1 MDKMIYIRYVTE
13 LFWTNDQYLKGIL
26 KMKKKILIIVIIIA
40 AVSATGIW
48 LMSRPE
54 LLANMSN
61 SYSKQMTTNSD
72 ISFSG
77 KAGDRIK
84 FSFRSDI
91 VSGDLNMVLYDSA
104 GNKIDTLDRA
114 KASETFLLWSI
125 QIHILL
131 QLNVINLLENI
142 RFLFT
147 GCRIKPLCPVQKFQ
161 IQRFGIGSGDHRTD
175 SVHAESVLWRFQ
187 PNGRRCVLLF

>member
-77 KAGDRIK
+77 KAGDRI
-84 FSFRSDI
+84 
-91 VSGDLNMVLYDSA
+91 
-104 GNKIDTLDRA
+104 
-114 KASETFLLWSI
+114 
-125 QIHILL
+125 
-131 QLNVINLLENI
+131 NLSSRE
-142 RFLFT
+142 
-147 GCRIKPLCPVQKFQ
+147 KV
-161 IQRFGIGSGDHRTD
+161 
-175 SVHAESVLWRFQ
+175 
-187 PNGRRCVLLF
+187 VLL

>member
-1 MDKMIYIRYVTE
+1 
-13 LFWTNDQYLKGIL
+13 
-26 KMKKKILIIVIIIA
+26 MKKKILIIVIIIA

-114 KASETFLLWSI
+114 NTLAAEC
-125 QIHILL
+125 
-131 QLNVINLLENI
+131 N
-142 RFLFT
+142 
-147 GCRIKPLCPVQKFQ
+147 KF
-161 IQRFGIGSGDHRTD
+161 IGKYKIFIYRMPD
-175 SVHAESVLWRFQ
+175 
-187 PNGRRCVLLF
+187 

>member
-1 MDKMIYIRYVTE
+1 MIYIRYVTE

-114 KASETFLLWSI
+114 KASETFFYCGVFRYIYS
-125 QIHILL
+125 
-131 QLNVINLLENI
+131 
-142 RFLFT
+142 
-147 GCRIKPLCPVQKFQ
+147 C
-161 IQRFGIGSGDHRTD
+161 S
-175 SVHAESVLWRFQ
+175 
-187 PNGRRCVLLF
+187 

>member
-1 MDKMIYIRYVTE
+1 MIYIRYVTE

-40 AVSATGIW
+40 AVSVTGIC

-104 GNKIDTLDRA
+104 GNKIDTLDSA
-114 KASETFLLWSI
+114 KASETF
-125 QIHILL
+125 
-131 QLNVINLLENI
+131 
-142 RFLFT
+142 FT
-147 GCRIKPLCPVQKFQ
+147 AEHSDTYTLAAECNKF
-161 IQRFGIGSGDHRTD
+161 IGKYKIFIYRMPD
-175 SVHAESVLWRFQ
+175 
-187 PNGRRCVLLF
+187 

>member
-61 SYSKQMTTNSD
+61 SYSPPKGPTTS
-72 ISFSG
+72 
-77 KAGDRIK
+77 
-84 FSFRSDI
+84 
-91 VSGDLNMVLYDSA
+91 SA
-104 GNKIDTLDRA
+104 G
-114 KASETFLLWSI
+114 
-125 QIHILL
+125 
-131 QLNVINLLENI
+131 
-142 RFLFT
+142 
-147 GCRIKPLCPVQKFQ
+147 GM
-161 IQRFGIGSGDHRTD
+161 G
-175 SVHAESVLWRFQ
+175 
-187 PNGRRCVLLF
+187 

>member
-40 AVSATGIW
+40 AVSVTGIC

-91 VSGDLNMVLYDSA
+91 VSGDLSMVLYDSA

-114 KASETFLLWSI
+114 KASETF
-125 QIHILL
+125 
-131 QLNVINLLENI
+131 
-142 RFLFT
+142 FT
-147 GCRIKPLCPVQKFQ
+147 VEYSDTYTLAAECNKF
-161 IQRFGIGSGDHRTD
+161 IGKYKIFIYRMPD
-175 SVHAESVLWRFQ
+175 
-187 PNGRRCVLLF
+187 